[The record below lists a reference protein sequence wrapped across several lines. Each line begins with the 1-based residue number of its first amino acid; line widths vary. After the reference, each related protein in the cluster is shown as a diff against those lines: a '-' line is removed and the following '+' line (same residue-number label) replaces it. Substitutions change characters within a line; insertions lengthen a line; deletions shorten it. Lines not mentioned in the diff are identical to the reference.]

1 MGIPRFFGWLYKTY
15 PEVLITLQKNK
26 TFLDEGIKVDS
37 YALDVN
43 AIIHPVCQKMYNY
56 GSKPSFNSRLLH
68 RKPRKHIIPSEK
80 KVFFEICKVI
90 EELRSLVNPSKQ
102 FILAVDGTAGLSK
115 QTQQRQRRFKSASE
129 KSEKQ
134 GFDSNSI
141 TTGSE
146 FMYNLSQ
153 YMHIFVKKQLETNPA
168 WKNIEVIFS
177 NEKVP
182 GEGEHKIIR
191 HIDKNKDM
199 SYCIHSPDADLVM
212 LTIGLDN
219 PNIYIVRENIYRDIK
234 CEYFIVKVVDF
245 RQKLLKM
252 LRWPSSVNYKATK
265 HQTIYDF
272 ILLCF
277 LFGNDFLPNIVS
289 IEVGKDGLDLLM
301 DVYPRVAENHG
312 HLIYR
317 SKDTNEICLNTK
329 SLSQLF
335 YALAGKEKQ
344 LLSKKAKEHIKF
356 PDELLISC
364 LTKTIGIDS
373 RVTKTTLDFN
383 KFKEVYY
390 QERLA
395 GYDSSY
401 VCHQYFK
408 GLLFVIRYYIDKI
421 PDWHWY
427 YPLNFSP
434 LFVDMY
440 QSIEKFN
447 GEMIFEQNE
456 PLSSFEQ
463 LLAVLPPQSKA
474 ILPLACQRLLTDD
487 DSPIIDFYPL
497 KFEID
502 LQGKRMEWEGKPLL
516 PFIDVARLKSAYKN
530 VECYLSDDEKKR
542 TKVGKEMKYFR
553 NNQNMVVSA
562 FLS

>member
-26 TFLDEGIKVDS
+26 TFLDEGIKIDS

-56 GSKPSFNSRLLH
+56 GLKPSCNPRLLH
-68 RKPRKHIIPSEK
+68 RKPRKHVIPSEK

-146 FMYNLSQ
+146 FMYNLSR
-153 YMHIFVKKQLETNPA
+153 YMHIFVKKQLETNHA
-168 WKNIEVIFS
+168 WQNIEVIFS

-191 HIDKNKDM
+191 YIDKNKDM

-252 LRWPSSVNYKATK
+252 LRWTSSVNYKSTK

-289 IEVGKDGLDLLM
+289 IEVGKDGLDLLI
-301 DVYPRVAENHG
+301 DTYPRVAENHG

-317 SKDTNEICLNTK
+317 SKDTNELCINTK

-390 QERLA
+390 QKRLA
-395 GYDSSY
+395 GYESSY
-401 VCHQYFK
+401 VCREYFK

-440 QSIEKFN
+440 KSIEEFN
-447 GEMIFEQNE
+447 GEMIFNQNE

-474 ILPLACQRLLTDD
+474 ILPLACQTLLTDD

-502 LQGKRMEWEGKPLL
+502 LQGKRMEWEGKPIL
-516 PFIDVARLKSAYKN
+516 PFIDVARLKSAYKDI
-530 VECYLSDDEKKR
+530 ECYLSDDEKKR
-542 TKVGKEMKYFR
+542 TRVGKAMRYFK
-553 NNQNMVVSA
+553 NNQNMVVST